1 MMALWASVAP
11 CYDILMILVVNC
23 VKRKKAVD
31 FEQQLASLEG
41 LVESLESGEL
51 SLEESLKSFE
61 QGIKVARDCQAALK
75 AAEQKVEVLTRQ
87 GDELVS
93 LPFED
98 NDLGS

>member
-1 MMALWASVAP
+1 VS
-11 CYDILMILVVNC
+11 
-23 VKRKKAVD
+23 KEKKAVD

-87 GDELVS
+87 GDELVR

>member
-1 MMALWASVAP
+1 MSK
-11 CYDILMILVVNC
+11 D
-23 VKRKKAVD
+23 KKAVD

-41 LVESLESGEL
+41 LVNSLESGEL

-75 AAEQKVEVLTRQ
+75 SAEQKVEVLMRQ

-93 LPFED
+93 QSFED
-98 NDLGS
+98 NELSS

>member
-1 MMALWASVAP
+1 MSK
-11 CYDILMILVVNC
+11 D
-23 VKRKKAVD
+23 KKAVD

-41 LVESLESGEL
+41 LVNSLESGEL

-75 AAEQKVEVLTRQ
+75 SAEQKVEVLMRQ

-93 LPFED
+93 QPLS
-98 NDLGS
+98 LIHI

>member
-1 MMALWASVAP
+1 VSKV
-11 CYDILMILVVNC
+11 
-23 VKRKKAVD
+23 KKAVD

-41 LVESLESGEL
+41 LVNSLESGEL

-75 AAEQKVEVLTRQ
+75 SAEQKVEVLMRQ

-93 LPFED
+93 QPFED
-98 NDLGS
+98 NELSS

>member
-1 MMALWASVAP
+1 MS
-11 CYDILMILVVNC
+11 
-23 VKRKKAVD
+23 KEKKAVD

-87 GDELVS
+87 DDELVS

>member
-1 MMALWASVAP
+1 MS
-11 CYDILMILVVNC
+11 
-23 VKRKKAVD
+23 KEKKAVD

-87 GDELVS
+87 GDELFS

>member
-1 MMALWASVAP
+1 VS
-11 CYDILMILVVNC
+11 
-23 VKRKKAVD
+23 KEKKSMD

-75 AAEQKVEVLTRQ
+75 SAEQKVEVLMRQ
-87 GDELVS
+87 GDSLVS
-93 LPFED
+93 ED
-98 NDLGS
+98 FDSHE

>member
-1 MMALWASVAP
+1 VSK
-11 CYDILMILVVNC
+11 D
-23 VKRKKAVD
+23 KKAVD

-41 LVESLESGEL
+41 LVNSLESGEL

-75 AAEQKVEVLTRQ
+75 SAEQKVEVLMRQ

-93 LPFED
+93 QPFED
-98 NDLGS
+98 NEISS

>member
-1 MMALWASVAP
+1 VS
-11 CYDILMILVVNC
+11 
-23 VKRKKAVD
+23 KEKKVVD

-98 NDLGS
+98 NGLGS

>member
-1 MMALWASVAP
+1 MS
-11 CYDILMILVVNC
+11 
-23 VKRKKAVD
+23 KEKKAVD

-75 AAEQKVEVLTRQ
+75 SAEQKVEVLMRQ
-87 GDELVS
+87 GDEIVS
-93 LPFED
+93 QPFED
-98 NDLGS
+98 QE

>member
-1 MMALWASVAP
+1 MS
-11 CYDILMILVVNC
+11 
-23 VKRKKAVD
+23 KEKKAVD

-75 AAEQKVEVLTRQ
+75 NAEQKVEVLMRQ
-87 GDELVS
+87 EDSMVS
-93 LPFED
+93 QPFED
-98 NDLGS
+98 QE